1 MNKQRLEQL
10 FSGLLVLSFFLPWV
24 DDGFISLSAMQYPGF
39 VLGISGNGQAAFLYA
54 LYLIPVL
61 AVAVILFSF
70 QGKNTKVLSLVLGA
84 LSIVL
89 GGYILYEG
97 AFAFG
102 SFIAILAGLGIVVTE
117 LKEDWEHYISIS
129 SVSNVFQPFQISN
142 DYLDKGNDN
151 LDKGFLGHPIGLRTL
166 FLTEM
171 WERMSYYGMRAL
183 LVLYMTGTITNFNPG
198 LGWTQMESQA
208 IYGIYVGM
216 VYFMVVPG
224 GWIADNILGHQKAVL
239 YGAMIIALGHFT
251 LAIPVEQTFFLGLIF
266 VVLGT
271 GLLKGNI
278 STIVGKLYKEDD
290 SRRESGYTIFYMAI
304 NIGSTLGFL
313 VCSYLGE
320 KIGWHWGFGAAG
332 IGMSFG
338 VLQFIF
344 SKKLL
349 GVAGINPN
357 PMEDRRR
364 AKLVLGTKVS
374 LGVMFVVIASGL
386 LGFYSIEPRV
396 FAENF
401 SYFLT
406 VVAGLY
412 FLYLFFFAGLTSA
425 EKRNLLLLGL
435 LFIGAAAFWSG
446 FDQSASSLSIFA
458 RDYTDL
464 SVSGYIIPVGWLQF
478 ANPIFVVIFAPIFA
492 GIWTHLGRINLNPAL
507 PIKFALGLVLMAVS
521 FVIMLF
527 AVELAMETAP
537 VGMRWL
543 ILTYLLQTWGELTL
557 SPIGL
562 AAFSRY
568 SPKKYIGQMFGLWF
582 LASAIGGVLAGL
594 LGGDAMDAGLESISP
609 VFNFMIKYYLAI
621 ALILIVLSRFIKRP
635 DSPKSEDKEAAN

>member
-1 MNKQRLEQL
+1 MSN
-10 FSGLLVLSFFLPWV
+10 
-24 DDGFISLSAMQYPGF
+24 
-39 VLGISGNGQAAFLYA
+39 
-54 LYLIPVL
+54 
-61 AVAVILFSF
+61 
-70 QGKNTKVLSLVLGA
+70 
-84 LSIVL
+84 
-89 GGYILYEG
+89 
-97 AFAFG
+97 
-102 SFIAILAGLGIVVTE
+102 
-117 LKEDWEHYISIS
+117 S
-129 SVSNVFQPFQISN
+129 SVSS
-142 DYLDKGNDN
+142 DY

-183 LVLYMTGTITNFNPG
+183 LVLYMTGTVTNFNPG

-251 LAIPVEQTFFLGLIF
+251 LAIPIQQTFFLGLIF

-338 VLQFIF
+338 VLQFIY

-364 AKLVLGTKVS
+364 AKLVLGTKIS

-386 LGFYSIEPRV
+386 LGLYSIEPRG

-425 EKRNLLLLGL
+425 EKRNLILLAL
-435 LFIGAAAFWSG
+435 LFVGAAAFWSG

-464 SVSGYIIPVGWLQF
+464 SVSGYIIPIGWLQF

-507 PIKFALGLVLMAVS
+507 PIKFAFGLMLMAVS

-594 LGGDAMDAGLESISP
+594 LGGDALDAGLESISP

-621 ALILIVLSRFIKRP
+621 ALILIVLSRFIKKP
-635 DSPKSEDKEAAN
+635 ASPNPEDETASN